1 MPAPQTG
8 QGSVPASSARSLGL
22 VTAVAMVVAN
32 MIGTGVFTT
41 SGFLLA
47 DLKSPERVLFVWVLG
62 GVVALLGALC
72 YGALSRRIP
81 ESGGEYLFLSRT
93 LHPSLGYVAG
103 WISLLVGFSA
113 PLAAA
118 AYAFGQY
125 ALPWTGPVS
134 AQVSG
139 SALLIA
145 FCLLHAFHIQRGAW
159 VQNLTVIVKVIL
171 IVGFIVL
178 GATRLPEMPAAEAA
192 TVPAATVAVSL
203 VWVMFSYSGWNA
215 AIYIGGEIRNPE
227 VNLPRALWIGT
238 LLVMVLYVALNAVFV
253 YSTPMAE
260 LAGKLEV
267 GRIAA
272 ESLGGVSWGVAV
284 TLIVALALIS
294 SVSSMMMAGPR
305 VYAQMA
311 ADGYLPQALSV
322 ASGEAPRNGMLLQLA
337 LSLVLLWSTTYDG
350 LLTYIGFTLGIS
362 TALTVAGL
370 MRLRLRE
377 GKKLVVPGWPF
388 IPLLFIAAI
397 VTITVLTIQMR
408 PLVSLYGVATIFI
421 GWLMWRVQ
429 TGIAS
434 RSRG

>member
-1 MPAPQTG
+1 
-8 QGSVPASSARSLGL
+8 
-22 VTAVAMVVAN
+22 MVVAN

-62 GVVALLGALC
+62 GVIALLGALC

-118 AYAFGQY
+118 AFAFGQY
-125 ALPWTGPVS
+125 ASPWTGSLAP
-134 AQVSG
+134 QMSG
-139 SALLIA
+139 SSLLIA
-145 FCLLHAFHIQRGAW
+145 FCLLHAFSVQRGAW
-159 VQNLTVIVKVIL
+159 VQNLTVIVKVVL
-171 IVGFIVL
+171 IAGFILL
-178 GATRLPEMPAAEAA
+178 GATRMPVLPSMEV
-192 TVPAATVAVSL
+192 TSVPAATVAVSL

-215 AIYIGGEIRNPE
+215 AIYIGGEVRNPE

-238 LLVMVLYVALNAVFV
+238 LLVMALYVALNAVFV
-253 YSTPMAE
+253 YSTPVSG
-260 LAGKLEV
+260 LAGKLDI

-272 ESLGGVSWGVAV
+272 ESLGGPSWGIAV

-305 VYAQMA
+305 VYARMA
-311 ADGYLPQALSV
+311 QDGYLPKALRA
-322 ASGEAPRNGMLLQLA
+322 ASGEAPRNGMVLQLA
-337 LSLVLLWSTTYDG
+337 LSLVMLWSTTYEG

-370 MRLRLRE
+370 VRLRMKE
-377 GKKLVVPGWPF
+377 GAALPVPGWPW
-388 IPLLFIAAI
+388 IPLLFLAAI
-397 VTITVLTIQMR
+397 IVITVLTIQMR
-408 PLVSLYGVATIFI
+408 PVVSLYGLATLAA
-421 GWLMWRVQ
+421 GWVVWRFHALAR
-429 TGIAS
+429 GS
-434 RSRG
+434 RSA

>member
-1 MPAPQTG
+1 
-8 QGSVPASSARSLGL
+8 
-22 VTAVAMVVAN
+22 MVVAN

-62 GVVALLGALC
+62 GVIALLGALC

-118 AYAFGQY
+118 AFAFGQY
-125 ALPWTGPVS
+125 ASPWTGSLAP
-134 AQVSG
+134 QMSG

-145 FCLLHAFHIQRGAW
+145 FCLLHAFSVQRGAW
-159 VQNLTVIVKVIL
+159 VQNLTVIVKVVL
-171 IVGFIVL
+171 IAGFILL
-178 GATRLPEMPAAEAA
+178 GATRMPVLPSMEV
-192 TVPAATVAVSL
+192 TSVPAATVAVSL

-215 AIYIGGEIRNPE
+215 AIYIGGEVRNPE

-238 LLVMVLYVALNAVFV
+238 LLVMALYVALNAVFV
-253 YSTPMAE
+253 YSTPVSG
-260 LAGKLEV
+260 LAGKLDI

-272 ESLGGVSWGVAV
+272 ESLGGPSWGIAV

-305 VYAQMA
+305 VYARMA
-311 ADGYLPQALSV
+311 QDGYLPKALRA
-322 ASGEAPRNGMLLQLA
+322 ASGEAPRNGMVLQLA
-337 LSLVLLWSTTYDG
+337 LSLVMLWSTTYEG

-370 MRLRLRE
+370 VRLRMKE
-377 GKKLVVPGWPF
+377 GAALPVPGWPW
-388 IPLLFIAAI
+388 IPLLFLAAI
-397 VTITVLTIQMR
+397 IVITVLTIQMR
-408 PLVSLYGVATIFI
+408 PVVSLYGLATLAA
-421 GWLMWRVQ
+421 GWVVWRFHALAR
-429 TGIAS
+429 GS
-434 RSRG
+434 RSA